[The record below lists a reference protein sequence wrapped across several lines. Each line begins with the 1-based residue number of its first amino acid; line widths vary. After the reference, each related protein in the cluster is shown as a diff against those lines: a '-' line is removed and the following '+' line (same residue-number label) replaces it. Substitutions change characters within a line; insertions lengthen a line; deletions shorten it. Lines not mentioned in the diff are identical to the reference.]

1 MANGFG
7 SLYVGSSG
15 LRGAQN
21 ALNVVANN
29 LSNIDTNGY
38 VRQQVI
44 FEDVNYNYFANAAV
58 SPQYSG
64 LGVDIGDVIH
74 ARDRFLDQSYRLE
87 SGRYSFYS
95 SQYEASCEL
104 ETLLQETGGISF
116 SESVTDLYGAFAEF
130 QKDPS
135 DTVNLNLVS
144 QKASLFIVRA
154 QNVYQGMK
162 DYQTNIN
169 TKITKDVN
177 RINEI
182 GKEIYELNHE
192 IQRVEA
198 GKTETAMTLRD
209 QRDALLDELS
219 KLARI
224 EYKELPDSIV
234 KIKLEGTDFLNE
246 SQCYQMGLRKDP
258 VTGFV
263 DPYWQQLS
271 STIADDYYFV
281 FSSSSKAEDGSIKID
296 LPNVLGGNNNDI
308 GEVKSLLLARGD
320 RVATYDD
327 IDTLTPE
334 QYNKGISN
342 SIMMNS
348 QAELDSMIHSLCTAI
363 NDLMSPIALAHDANT
378 GKEVS
383 LYGKDKRTNGGKTNM
398 DPELDA
404 SYYDEND
411 NIIGKDINGNDIKIA
426 KGENYIFAHNGA
438 GEKFFITDST
448 RILDTDNVL
457 FGSDGKLPPHEL
469 FSRTGCER
477 YTEVYYNYTQDGQ
490 TLSGTM
496 YVYNEEDTSDPALA
510 YTIKSMT
517 VNKDVVEDS
526 SLIPHRTAND
536 NIAYSMADKVY
547 NLWEERNFTLNPND
561 TTPCSYSEFY
571 AKMVGQIA
579 TDGSVYK
586 TMTDSLKG
594 TVDSVESNRQAVIG
608 VSSDEELVNLIK
620 YQNAYN
626 AASRYINT
634 VSTMIDT
641 LISSL

>member
-7 SLYVGSSG
+7 SLYVGASG

-29 LSNIDTNGY
+29 LSNIDTTGY

-44 FEDVNYNYFANAAV
+44 FEDVNYNYFGNAAV

-64 LGVDIGDVIH
+64 LGVDIGDVVH

-87 SGRYSFYS
+87 NGRYSFYS

-116 SESVTDLYGAFAEF
+116 SESIKDLYSAFAEF

-135 DTVNLNLVS
+135 DTVNLNLVA

-169 TKITKDVN
+169 TKITNDVK

-182 GKEIYELNHE
+182 GKSIYELNHE

-209 QRDALLDELS
+209 ERDALIDELS
-219 KLARI
+219 GLARI
-224 EYKELPDSIV
+224 EYKELPDGIV

-246 SQCYQMGLRKDP
+246 SQCYQIGLRRDAI
-258 VTGFV
+258 TGFV
-263 DPYWQQLS
+263 DPYWEQLS
-271 STIADDYYFV
+271 SPVAENYYDV
-281 FSSSSKAEDGSIKID
+281 FNTKNISALSNSD
-296 LPNVLGGNNNDI
+296 V

-320 RVATYDD
+320 SVATYVD
-327 IDTLTPE
+327 IDGLTPE
-334 QYNKGISN
+334 QYNKGMGEKAALSN
-342 SIMMNS
+342 SIMMNA
-348 QAELDSMIHSLCTAI
+348 QAELDSMIHSLVTAI
-363 NDLMSPIALAHDANT
+363 NDLLSPITQAENDSTYNKFESDKQTAADDIKDEEGNIVVKKGEKYLVAKD
-378 GKEVS
+378 S
-383 LYGKDKRTNGGKTNM
+383 SGKDF
-398 DPELDA
+398 
-404 SYYDEND
+404 
-411 NIIGKDINGNDIKIA
+411 
-426 KGENYIFAHNGA
+426 YIS
-438 GEKFFITDST
+438 DST
-448 RILDTDNVL
+448 RVMDSDKAL
-457 FGSDGKLPPHEL
+457 FGSDGKLPPREL
-469 FSRTGCER
+469 FSRTGCDR
-477 YTEVYYNYTQDGQ
+477 YNEVFYTYTDTDGNTKTQ
-490 TLSGTM
+490 SI
-496 YVYNEEDTSDPALA
+496 YVYNEEDKMDNIDDMLDTSLC
-510 YTIKSMT
+510 YTISALT

-526 SLIPHRTAND
+526 SLIPHKTANE
-536 NIAYSMADKVY
+536 NIAYSMADSIY
-547 NLWEERNFTLNPND
+547 NLWEERGFTLNPND

-579 TDGSVYK
+579 TSGSVYK

-594 TVDSVESNRQAVIG
+594 TVDSVESSRQAVIG
-608 VSSDEELVNLIK
+608 VSSDEELVSLIK

>member
-44 FEDVNYNYFANAAV
+44 FEDVNYNYFGSAAV
-58 SPQYSG
+58 SNQYNG

-95 SQYEASCEL
+95 SQYDASCEL

-116 SESVTDLYGAFAEF
+116 SESVTDLYSAFAEF

-169 TKITKDVN
+169 TKITKDVR

-182 GKEIYELNHE
+182 GKSIYELNHE

-209 QRDALLDELS
+209 ERDALIDELAG
-219 KLARI
+219 LARI
-224 EYKELPDSIV
+224 EYKELPDGIV

-281 FSSSSKAEDGSIKID
+281 FSSSTKSSDGNIEID
-296 LPNVLGGNNNDI
+296 LPNVTAGSTNDV
-308 GEVKSLLLARGD
+308 GEVKSLLLARGGK
-320 RVATYDD
+320 VANYND
-327 IDTLTPE
+327 IDPLTPV
-334 QYNKGISN
+334 QYNNGISN
-342 SIMMNS
+342 SIMMNA
-348 QAELDSMIHSLCTAI
+348 QAELDSMIHSLTTAI
-363 NDLMSPIALAHDANT
+363 NDLLSPIADA
-378 GKEVS
+378 
-383 LYGKDKRTNGGKTNM
+383 KDVALFNKDSTTATSSISNVQNM
-398 DPELDA
+398 
-404 SYYDEND
+404 
-411 NIIGKDINGNDIKIA
+411 
-426 KGENYIFAHNGA
+426 A
-438 GEKFFITDST
+438 GEVITINPDEKYIKVHDST
-448 RILDTDNVL
+448 GREFYITKDDKILDTDNVL
-457 FGSDGKLPPHEL
+457 FGSDGKMPPHEL

-477 YTEVYYNYTQDGQ
+477 YTEVFYKDADGKDK
-490 TLSGTM
+490 SM
-496 YVYNEEDTSDPALA
+496 FIYNEEDMSDTALT
-510 YTIKSMT
+510 YTIGSMT

-526 SLIPHRTAND
+526 SLIPHRTANGSV
-536 NIAYSMADKVY
+536 AYSMADKVY
-547 NLWEERNFTLNPND
+547 NLWEERGFTLNPND

-579 TDGSVYK
+579 TSGSVFK